1 MVIGKWTW
9 WMLSQ
14 GIRQWC
20 VIVFIA
26 SAGCCVSRPAAASQP
41 SHEGPRLRSVAYV
54 VSHPE
59 VVFAA
64 GDGVFKS
71 TDGGASWVGLRVP
84 FSYGRVMTDPHH
96 AARVIV
102 LQDMHGSDHGDY
114 QESLDGGDTW
124 VPRHIAQRKDN
135 VAGPFF
141 FRLLMHPS
149 RPGVWVAQ
157 GVDRLWTTQDA
168 GVSWALGPDLGL
180 PRATSGLVVTSK
192 AFYVSAAAQVWRS
205 EDGKNW
211 LPVGSPNGSNV
222 QGMALVAGDRV
233 AVKSGDDWWTRSE
246 QETWEAGFSFPAHEL
261 GKKLSAE
268 PKGPFTR
275 RIDSCRTVQSPADS
289 AYLVASC
296 SKVSGGVSISYSD
309 QLHSF
314 DGGLS
319 WALIG
324 GAGLPS
330 AWFPTVIAP
339 HPRDS
344 NSLLMAWVSGRL
356 FRSRDHGATWEAS
369 DAGLRIPRSVED
381 MDHDFSIVARPVLE
395 YPRETR
401 LNKAVIA
408 DNLAAVQQLAAAG
421 ADLNERGPA
430 GLSAVEWALS
440 LGAHVKWP
448 RRADAMYWAL
458 RELGAAIPS
467 QAHFYAKSV
476 WRAVEHGEFGR
487 VLEDLLRSGWQL
499 TTTLGGGEE
508 TLLGD
513 QVRRHCSGEWDSKV
527 PKPCVSTLAGRP
539 LEHWVD
545 LHLSQ
550 AQPGDSAQL
559 AIDLAAARQLAL
571 AERVLAFDAGRY
583 HSISEVV
590 RLLESLPEQAPGLH
604 RQVFDG
610 YKGRGEQLIA
620 GGTIYGAL
628 KIEHLAPNW
637 VLEVLPTDRST
648 ITPENAA
655 LLVQSLLSPLNR
667 PDWVTALVRGQRGPR
682 IDKQGWQAIS
692 DALVYSCE
700 PGLLA
705 SALRSGVPVK
715 NIFGDEGLEGA
726 LQVALRGCMGRDAS
740 IRNSHLLT
748 LHRAGVRLQKD
759 DEWNLDPEEIAE
771 LRRSAL
777 WPYYRGRVGTAAGI
791 GLRIGLIEA
800 GGLPKVV
807 DVVAGWPAHESGVR
821 PGDQIAA
828 VDGVSTRGKTQNEC
842 NLLIRGKPGTKVALT
857 LVHPDGSHSLV
868 HLRRKSLLHAY
879 QSASGKK

>member
-9 WMLSQ
+9 LVLFQ
-14 GIRQWC
+14 GFRRWGLIA
-20 VIVFIA
+20 FIA
-26 SAGCCVSRPAAASQP
+26 SAGCCVSGPAAASSP
-41 SHEGPRLRSVAYV
+41 SHEGPRLRSIAYV
-54 VSHPE
+54 ASNPE
-59 VVFAA
+59 IVFAA

-71 TDGGASWVGLRVP
+71 TDGGASWVGLKVP
-84 FSYGRVMTDPHH
+84 FNYGLVVTDPHH

-149 RPGVWVAQ
+149 RPGVWIAQ

-168 GVSWALGPDLGL
+168 GVSWEVGPDLGL
-180 PRATSGLVVTSK
+180 PRTTSGLVVTSK

-211 LPVGSPNGSNV
+211 LPVGSPKGSDV
-222 QGMALVAGDRV
+222 QGMVLVAGDRV

-246 QETWEAGFSFPAHEL
+246 QGAWEAGFSFPAHEL

-275 RIDSCRTVQSPADS
+275 SIDSCRTVQSPADS

-296 SKVSGGVSISYSD
+296 SKVSGGVSISYSA

-381 MDHDFSIVARPVLE
+381 MDHDFSIVAVPVLE

-430 GLSAVEWALS
+430 GLSAVEWALT

-448 RRADAMYWAL
+448 RRADAMYWSL
-458 RELGAAIPS
+458 RELGATISS
-467 QAHFYAKSV
+467 QTHGSAKSV
-476 WRAVEHGEFGR
+476 WRAVEHGEFGS
-487 VLEDLLRSGWQL
+487 VLEDLVRSGWRL

-513 QVRRHCSGEWDSKV
+513 QVRRHCSGEWDGKE
-527 PKPCVSTLAGRP
+527 PKPCASTLAGRP
-539 LEHWVD
+539 LVHWVD

-583 HSISEVV
+583 HGIPEVV
-590 RLLESLPEQAPGLH
+590 RLLESLPEQATGLH

-610 YKGRGEQLIA
+610 YKGRAEQLSA
-620 GGTIYGAL
+620 GGAIYGAL
-628 KIEHLAPNW
+628 KIDHLAPNW
-637 VLEVLPTDRST
+637 VLEILPTDRSA
-648 ITPENAA
+648 ITAENAA
-655 LLVQSLLSPLNR
+655 LLVQALLSPLNR

-715 NIFGDEGLEGA
+715 NIFGDKA
-726 LQVALRGCMGRDAS
+726 LRVALSGCRGLNAS
-740 IRNSHLLT
+740 VQNSHLLT
-748 LHRAGVRLQKD
+748 LHRAGVRLLKD
-759 DEWNLDPEEIAE
+759 DEWDLGPEEIAE

-777 WPYYRGRVGTAAGI
+777 WPYYKGRVGTAAGI

-821 PGDQIAA
+821 PGDQIVA
-828 VDGVSTRGKTQNEC
+828 VNGVQTRGKTAVEC
-842 NLLIRGKPGTKVALT
+842 TLLIRGKPGTKVTLT
-857 LVHPDGSHSLV
+857 LARPDGVLSVL
-868 HLRRKSLLHAY
+868 HLHRKSLPITYRPAI
-879 QSASGKK
+879 GEK